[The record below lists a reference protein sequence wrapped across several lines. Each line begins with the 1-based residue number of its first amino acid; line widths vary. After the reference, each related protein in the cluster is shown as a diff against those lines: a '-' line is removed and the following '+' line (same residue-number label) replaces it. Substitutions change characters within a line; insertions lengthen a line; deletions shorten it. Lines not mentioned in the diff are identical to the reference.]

1 MSRTFTRNHLR
12 ILVLPTQLSKFLEP
26 ERESGQFFTS
36 WDSAFFTE
44 LNNLSGVRKIFT
56 GKISCSEFSL
66 FMCVWASR
74 WVFLDIC
81 RRMFGV
87 YFTLCLP
94 LGNARWKN
102 EAKKSPEFCHFPE
115 WSGAKRKQ
123 LNRWTDWTRSLGSRA
138 MRIARLFGNFTNV
151 PTKF

>member
-94 LGNARWKN
+94 PGNARWKN
-102 EAKKSPEFCHFPE
+102 EEKKSPEFCPFPLYFTLDNTIL
-115 WSGAKRKQ
+115 AI
-123 LNRWTDWTRSLGSRA
+123 T
-138 MRIARLFGNFTNV
+138 LF
-151 PTKF
+151 

>member
-1 MSRTFTRNHLR
+1 MSRIFTKNHLR

-56 GKISCSEFSL
+56 GKISFSEFSL

-94 LGNARWKN
+94 PGNARWKN
-102 EAKKSPEFCHFPE
+102 EEKTSPEFCPFPIV
-115 WSGAKRKQ
+115 GNDNLRRTPIFIQ
-123 LNRWTDWTRSLGSRA
+123 LTNRGKAYGDDDGRGWLH
-138 MRIARLFGNFTNV
+138 N
-151 PTKF
+151 K